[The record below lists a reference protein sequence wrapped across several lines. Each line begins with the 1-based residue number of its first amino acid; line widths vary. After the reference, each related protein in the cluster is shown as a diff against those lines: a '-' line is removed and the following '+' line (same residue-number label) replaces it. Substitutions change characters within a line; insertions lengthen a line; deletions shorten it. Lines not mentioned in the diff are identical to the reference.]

1 MVGDRVALFGLQL
14 SMVGG
19 LVLVAEGYQFGI
31 FFPFG
36 WAFILLGLLVT
47 IGSIVME

>member
-1 MVGDRVALFGLQL
+1 MIGDWAALFGFQL
-14 SMVGG
+14 SLIGG

-36 WAFILLGLLVT
+36 WTFILIGIVVT
-47 IGSIVME
+47 MASVLAD